1 VLEAEEVA
9 ISVSK
14 RLPIGYIELLDREV
28 PNYLGICDD
37 TYFTHWEI
45 NTETYHSM
53 EAMLNCHGSIYE
65 WLTIMTLVSKSD
77 PAAYIVRLV
86 GFDMIPIFGEDF
98 RDKLRQFEIDTTLL
112 P

>member
-1 VLEAEEVA
+1 
-9 ISVSK
+9 
-14 RLPIGYIELLDREV
+14 
-28 PNYLGICDD
+28 
-37 TYFTHWEI
+37 
-45 NTETYHSM
+45 
-53 EAMLNCHGSIYE
+53 MLNCHGSIYE